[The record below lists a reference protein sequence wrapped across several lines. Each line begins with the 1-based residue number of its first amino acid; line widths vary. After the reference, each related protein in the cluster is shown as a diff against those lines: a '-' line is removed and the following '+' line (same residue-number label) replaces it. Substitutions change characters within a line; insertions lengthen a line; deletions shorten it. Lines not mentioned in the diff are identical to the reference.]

1 MSALHRFLVEFDLD
15 RPSLPRGAWPLL
27 GRDVLPVEIEPEPEV
42 EIEELV
48 PAVDPVAEAVAS
60 ALAEAEVAHAAA
72 LDALAE
78 RHAAER
84 DEDRAAWAAAEGAA
98 LADGLRAGCAALE
111 AALADGVAAALEP
124 LLDEALRVAAV
135 AGLRDAIADLVL
147 AGTGGVIAVAGPQ
160 DLLDGLRA
168 SLSRVGIAEEG
179 VRFAPS
185 EAAEVTVKADN
196 STIETRL
203 EAWASALRRRMG
215 TME

>member
-15 RPSLPRGAWPLL
+15 RPTLPRGAWPLL
-27 GRDVLPVEIEPEPEV
+27 GREVLPVEIEPETVPDDPE
-42 EIEELV
+42 
-48 PAVDPVAEAVAS
+48 PAVDLVAEAVAA
-60 ALAEAEVAHAAA
+60 ALAEADAAHAAA
-72 LDALAE
+72 LAALAE

-84 DEDRAAWAAAEGAA
+84 DEARAAWAAAEGAA
-98 LADGLRAGCAALE
+98 LADGFRAGCAALE

-124 LLDEALRVAAV
+124 LLDEALRIAAV
-135 AGLRDAIADLVL
+135 AQLRDAIGDLVL
-147 AGTGGVIAVAGPQ
+147 AGTGGTIAVAGPQ

-168 SLSRVGIAEEG
+168 SLSRVGIAEDG
-179 VRFAPS
+179 IRFAPS

-215 TME
+215 DTE

>member
-15 RPSLPRGAWPLL
+15 RPTLPRGAWPLL
-27 GRDVLPVEIEPEPEV
+27 GREVLPVEIEPETVPDDPE
-42 EIEELV
+42 
-48 PAVDPVAEAVAS
+48 PAVDLVAEAVAA
-60 ALAEAEVAHAAA
+60 ALAEADAAHAAA
-72 LDALAE
+72 LAALAE

-84 DEDRAAWAAAEGAA
+84 DEARAAWAAAEGEA

-124 LLDEALRVAAV
+124 LLDEALRIAAV
-135 AGLRDAIADLVL
+135 AQLRDAIGDLVL
-147 AGTGGVIAVAGPQ
+147 AGTGGTIAVAGPQ

-168 SLSRVGIAEEG
+168 SLSRVGIAEDG
-179 VRFAPS
+179 IRFAPS

-215 TME
+215 DTE